1 MTNAEV
7 AAMLNEIADLMELAD
22 ENPFKVRSYRR
33 AAEAVESLGE
43 EIARVH
49 AEGGLQ
55 DIPGIGKSLAEKIGE
70 YLETGEIGYHREL
83 LAQFPETILEMLAVP
98 GFGPKRAGQ
107 VFRELGI
114 GSVDELEQAARD
126 HRLRD
131 RKGMGAKSEEKLL
144 HNIGIYRQGQERRLM
159 DAVLPVA
166 RTLVDELRARNDV
179 IAAEFA
185 GSARRGRETIGD
197 LDLLATSG
205 TPATVCEAFAEDKEV
220 VVAGDTKVSVRV
232 PPGLDVDLRVVAPDS
247 YGAALVYFTGSKLH
261 NIDLRERAQERGW
274 TLNEYGLFEETGG
287 EKGRLIA
294 GRTEEEVYEALGLA
308 WIPPELRESRGELQA
323 AAEGRLPRLI
333 ELADIRCD
341 LQMHTTGSD
350 GHGTLE
356 EMAEA
361 CRARGYSHMG
371 ITDHS
376 PALTVAGGQSGE
388 ELRAQVEAIGALNE
402 RLGEEGAGF
411 TVLAGI
417 EADILGDGRLDVPD
431 GLDEA
436 LDFIIGSIHQ
446 GFTADADRMTTR
458 IVKAVESGRMDI
470 FAHPTGRMLLSRD
483 PYGIH
488 IEEVIAAAVAHDVA
502 LEINASP
509 QRLDLGD
516 VHARLAAERG
526 AKLTINTDAHHV
538 AHLDFMQYGVL
549 TARRGWIEA
558 DTVINT
564 WPLDRLR
571 EWLAARRGR

>member
-1 MTNAEV
+1 MTNAQV
-7 AAMLNEIADLMELAD
+7 AAILSEIADLMELAD

-49 AEGGLQ
+49 AQDALQ
-55 DIPGIGKSLAEKIGE
+55 EIPGVGESLAEKIGE

-114 GSVDELEQAARD
+114 GSVDELEQAAREQ
-126 HRLRD
+126 RLRGL
-131 RKGMGAKSEEKLL
+131 KGMGAKSEEKLL
-144 HNIGIYRQGQERRLM
+144 HNIGIYREGQERRLM

-166 RTLVDELRARNDV
+166 QALVEELRERPDV
-179 IAAEFA
+179 IAAEYA

-197 LDLLATSG
+197 LDLLATSE
-205 TPATVCEAFAEDKEV
+205 TPATVCEAFSEGKEV

-232 PPGLDVDLRVVAPDS
+232 PPALDVDLRVVAPES
-247 YGAALVYFTGSKLH
+247 YGAALVYFTGSKQH

-274 TLNEYGLFEETGG
+274 TLNEYGLFEETEG
-287 EKGRLIA
+287 ERGRLIA
-294 GRTEEEVYEALGLA
+294 GRTEEQVYEALGLA

-323 AAEGRLPRLI
+323 AAEGGLPRLI
-333 ELADIRCD
+333 ELGDIRCD

-350 GHGTLE
+350 GHATLE
-356 EMAEA
+356 DMAEA
-361 CRARGYSHMG
+361 CRARGYSHIG

-388 ELRAQVEAIGALNE
+388 ELRAQVEAIRALNE
-402 RLGEEGAGF
+402 RFQQDDARF

-417 EADILGDGRLDVPD
+417 EADILGDGRLDVPE
-431 GLDEA
+431 GLDEE

-446 GFTADADRMTTR
+446 GFTADADRMTAR
-458 IVKAVESGRMDI
+458 IVAAIESGRMDI

-483 PYGIH
+483 AYGVQ

-516 VHARLAAERG
+516 AHARLAAERG
-526 AKLTINTDAHHV
+526 AKLTINTDAHHI

-558 DTVINT
+558 DMVINT
-564 WPLDRLR
+564 WPPERLQ
-571 EWLAARRGR
+571 EWLAGRR